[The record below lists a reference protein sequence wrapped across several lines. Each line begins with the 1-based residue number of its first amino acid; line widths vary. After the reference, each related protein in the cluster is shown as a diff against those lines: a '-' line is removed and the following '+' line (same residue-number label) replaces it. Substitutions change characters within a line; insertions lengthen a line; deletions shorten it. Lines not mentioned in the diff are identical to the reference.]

1 MPRTIKFPIPTPGG
15 GGGTTSTVSPTNFSP
30 AGFNFVDA
38 TGKVI
43 QNVSLD
49 ATGRASYTK
58 TFTAADVGQKTI
70 AVQFTGDHKYKHG
83 ATDNFTM
90 AVAKADG
97 SASSDSPKPAVTQIV
112 AGPGIYISAPN
123 GQGVVTIA
131 TEPLNIGSFGH
142 DLYDVKWTEMVYE
155 SVDGVPTL
163 PFGTVG
169 QFTAVGYNGSLM
181 RSRDGFNWV
190 QMAPTTSSY
199 FYGVCAEL
207 DSDVAGQHLDY
218 VAVGASGEA
227 GYSYL
232 GNPAGE
238 QFQVGQL
245 EDQDGPITSTFN
257 SVSVF
262 YSNYIVKQNNQFSG
276 GLTQLGIVAGGQDT
290 TGMPVTGSIT
300 ATINGTVYTLSEA
313 EIFRYKISNLFLV
326 KSSGRKALIYSQGA
340 NDQINLIMTLDVNDF
355 RILPG
360 SIISGRY
367 PIYLTS
373 PTNPPVQVPVPFP
386 PNNQY
391 YWLPY
396 IIIKVD
402 GNIVHQGYYPTSW
415 NAITFYQSA
424 IAVPIGTAGDA
435 GLGLG
440 HHDIEVS
447 VNQQGDTSA
456 EYTFTSRLTIGP

>member
-1 MPRTIKFPIPTPGG
+1 MPSTIKYPVPTGG
-15 GGGTTSTVSPTNFSP
+15 GGGSTSTVAQTNFSP
-30 AGFNFVDA
+30 ASFNFVDA

-43 QNVSLD
+43 KNVELD

-58 TFTAADVGQKTI
+58 TFTTADIGQKTI
-70 AVQFTGDHKYKHG
+70 AAQFTGDHKYKHG
-83 ATDNFTM
+83 TVDNFTM

-97 SASSDSPKPAVTQIV
+97 SASADSPKPGVSQIV

-142 DLYDVKWTEMVYE
+142 DLYDIKWTEIVYE
-155 SVDGVPTL
+155 VVDGVNTL

-207 DSDVAGQHLDY
+207 DSDIAGQHLDY
-218 VAVGASGEA
+218 VAVGADGEA

-245 EDQDGPITSTFN
+245 QDQDGPITSNLN

-262 YSNYIVKQNNQFSG
+262 YSNYTVKTNNQFSG
-276 GLTQLGIVAGGQDT
+276 GITPEGHLVGGYEA
-290 TGMPVTGSIT
+290 TGMPLVESIS
-300 ATINGTVYTLSEA
+300 LS
-313 EIFRYKISNLFLV
+313 EIFRYKISDILLKKAN
-326 KSSGRKALIYSQGA
+326 GRNALIYSQGA
-340 NDQINLIMTLDVNDF
+340 NDQIKLTMRLFVSDF
-355 RILPG
+355 RVLPG
-360 SIISGRY
+360 TPISGRF
-367 PIYLTS
+367 PIYVVT
-373 PTNPPVQVPVPFP
+373 PTNPPVNVPVGFAPGTH
-386 PNNQY
+386 QY

-396 IIIKVD
+396 IVVYVD
-402 GNIVHQGYYPTSW
+402 GNIITQGYFPTSW
-415 NAITFYQSA
+415 TGDTFYESLLS
-424 IAVPIGTAGDA
+424 IPIGTAGDA

-440 HHDIEVS
+440 HHDIV
-447 VNQQGDTSA
+447 VNINSLGDTSA
-456 EYTFTSRLTIGP
+456 EYQFTARLTIGP

>member
-1 MPRTIKFPIPTPGG
+1 MPSTIKFPIPTPGG
-15 GGGTTSTVSPTNFSP
+15 GGSTSTVAPTNFSP

-38 TGKVI
+38 NGKVI
-43 QNVSLD
+43 KNVSLD
-49 ATGRASYTK
+49 ATQRATYTK

-70 AVQFTGDHKYKHG
+70 AVQFTGNHQYKHG

-97 SASSDSPKPAVTQIV
+97 TPSADNPNPAVTQIV

-142 DLYDVKWTEMVYE
+142 DLYDIKWTEMVYE

-163 PFGTVG
+163 PFGAVG

-218 VAVGASGEA
+218 VAVGAGGEA

-245 EDQDGPITSTFN
+245 QDQNGPITSTFN

-262 YSNYIVKQNNQFSG
+262 YSNYTVKQNNQFSG
-276 GLTQLGIVAGGQDT
+276 GLTELGTVAGGLDT
-290 TGMPVTGSIT
+290 TGMPVTGSVK
-300 ATINGTVYTLSEA
+300 INNAVVSLA
-313 EIFRYKISNLFLV
+313 EIFRYKISNVLLQ
-326 KSSGRKALIYSQGA
+326 KSSGRNALIYSQAA
-340 NDQINLIMTLDVNDF
+340 NDQINLTMTLDVSDF

-360 SIISGRY
+360 SILSGRY

-373 PTNPPVQVPVPFP
+373 PTTPPIEVPLPFS
-386 PNNQY
+386 PNSQY

-396 IIIKVD
+396 IVIAID

-415 NAITFYQSA
+415 NASTFYEST
-424 IAVPIGTAGDA
+424 AVISIGTAGDY

-440 HHDIEVS
+440 HHDIV
-447 VNQQGDTSA
+447 VAINQQGDTSA
-456 EYTFTSRLTIGP
+456 EYQFTARLTIGP